1 MVFSRWV
8 DIKGRSDALFD
19 VGRMFGDGLAIAEG
33 HRRQDEIPEQTL
45 WAIAARL
52 RRFLLEDLG

>member
-19 VGRMFGDGLAIAEG
+19 VGRMLGDGLALAEG
-33 HRRQDEIPEQTL
+33 HRQQDEIPEQIL

-52 RRFLLEDLG
+52 RRFLLEGLG